1 MTCLSYTKFGNDLMN
16 VIKRNGN
23 VEEFDFQKIKNAV
36 NKAFKAQYQ
45 SDAPEDLIAY
55 LESVSK
61 TFTDDKS
68 VEEIQNFVED
78 SLMQFKWFDVARS
91 YIKYRDHH
99 KTIRDFAQQKI
110 DFIHQFEK
118 TNTTADTTIDDNANV
133 SNHNIAVLN
142 SEIHKPDN
150 QEVNIKILEDKLKEL
165 YPDFDHKQ
173 LRRDLN
179 SIAYLHDSSSQIGMP
194 YCVAITMY
202 PFLLNG
208 IKDLGGLSAKPKNLD
223 SFCGMFVNM
232 VFAIASQFKGAC
244 MYKDQKLIIQENGVS
259 KQYTSK
265 DLVEKYLNNS
275 IKFSNW
281 QGEWETAIVPD
292 GVKVLE
298 DDKLVSVKKVY
309 RRKYSDKIYEISTRD
324 GHTAKVSK
332 DHIFKQFI
340 QGRQLDIKAEQLQ
353 QYDTVQTNYDYSS
366 CINFESIDFKRGWII
381 GMLCG
386 DGCLT
391 KENSVGLSVNYEQE
405 YLGDIFNEYSSE
417 VFGYTLNKNKGHRC
431 WNYQKYNADYLAK
444 VHEDIIGTTA
454 YDKHID
460 LNDKSIDYIAGFL
473 DGLFCADGSY
483 SQSHG
488 IAISLTNIKLAENIQ
503 TAITYFGLSSNICVT
518 KPRGNR
524 KESYQQYIPSKILKY
539 LKHVHQK
546 VLNRGCKSIL
556 DSSREVYFY
565 GANTFQG
572 RVSSNSRH
580 LWSNSKQEV
589 LYKTDVIDNI
599 VTFDND
605 DEYVYEIETE
615 THWYNCG
622 GFITHNCA
630 TPGLLLCMDYFCRK
644 EWGDDYY
651 ARANTVIT
659 SPDCNRQ
666 KTIESQIHQYFQ
678 QICYSLMQP
687 SAARGSQAV
696 FWNLSIFDKPFF
708 DTMYSDF
715 YFPDNTKAQWESTNW
730 LQKNFLHW
738 LNQERL
744 KCILT
749 FPVVS
754 VCLIHQDGKFLDEDL
769 YHYACEEYAQGNSF
783 FTYIS
788 DSADSL
794 SSCCRL
800 SSKIEKPQFNFT
812 NGQLSEMT
820 GSKNV
825 ITLNMNRIVQ
835 DWCLQVL
842 NDNILSHEEF
852 GKLFNA
858 KTEDDEGNSL
868 LNPFKL
874 GFKSYLI
881 NILERIYKYQFA
893 YDALLKDLY
902 DNNLLSVYKAGF
914 ISLKKQYLTIGIN
927 GLNQAAEFLGMKC
940 NKNED
945 YQNFCNLI
953 FTTIKEQNQLHKT
966 SEAMFNT
973 EFTPCESASIKLYN
987 RDKRDGYWVPSDTNL
1002 YASYIFKPNDPDI
1015 SVLDKLYLHGAAY
1028 CGDNLDGGSSA
1039 HINLDSHLSKKQYEK
1054 LLKYAAEV
1062 GCKYFGFN
1070 VPNCECEECGF
1081 IAKQPFD
1088 VCPKCGSKN
1097 VSLWDR
1103 VIGYLVKIK
1112 NWSEGRRIEQKSRIY
1127 TKEEDVKI

>member
-1 MTCLSYTKFGNDLMN
+1 MIN
-16 VIKRNGN
+16 VIKRDGTK
-23 VEEFDFQKIKNAV
+23 VPFEFEKIKIAV
-36 NKAFKAQYQ
+36 NKAFNSIHN
-45 SDAPEDLIAY
+45 SDAPDDFISY
-55 LESVSK
+55 LENITS
-61 TFTDDKS
+61 TFNEDIS
-68 VEEIQNFVED
+68 VEEIQNFVEN
-78 SLMQFKWFDVARS
+78 SLMEFKWFDVARE

-232 VFAIASQFKGAC
+232 VFAIASQFKGAVAC
-244 MYKDQKLIIQENGVS
+244 PGV
-259 KQYTSK
+259 
-265 DLVEKYLNNS
+265 L
-275 IKFSNW
+275 
-281 QGEWETAIVPD
+281 
-292 GVKVLE
+292 
-298 DDKLVSVKKVY
+298 
-309 RRKYSDKIYEISTRD
+309 
-324 GHTAKVSK
+324 
-332 DHIFKQFI
+332 
-340 QGRQLDIKAEQLQ
+340 
-353 QYDTVQTNYDYSS
+353 
-366 CINFESIDFKRGWII
+366 
-381 GMLCG
+381 
-386 DGCLT
+386 
-391 KENSVGLSVNYEQE
+391 LS
-405 YLGDIFNEYSSE
+405 
-417 VFGYTLNKNKGHRC
+417 
-431 WNYQKYNADYLAK
+431 
-444 VHEDIIGTTA
+444 
-454 YDKHID
+454 
-460 LNDKSIDYIAGFL
+460 
-473 DGLFCADGSY
+473 
-483 SQSHG
+483 
-488 IAISLTNIKLAENIQ
+488 
-503 TAITYFGLSSNICVT
+503 
-518 KPRGNR
+518 
-524 KESYQQYIPSKILKY
+524 
-539 LKHVHQK
+539 
-546 VLNRGCKSIL
+546 
-556 DSSREVYFY
+556 
-565 GANTFQG
+565 
-572 RVSSNSRH
+572 
-580 LWSNSKQEV
+580 
-589 LYKTDVIDNI
+589 
-599 VTFDND
+599 
-605 DEYVYEIETE
+605 
-615 THWYNCG
+615 
-622 GFITHNCA
+622 
-630 TPGLLLCMDYFCRK
+630 MDYFCRK

-651 ARANTVIT
+651 ARANTVIS
-659 SPDCNRQ
+659 SPDCNRVR
-666 KTIESQIHQYFQ
+666 TIESQIHQYFQ

-715 YFPDNTKAQWESTNW
+715 YFPDGTKAQWESTNW

-754 VCLIHQDGKFLDEDL
+754 VCLIYQNGKFVDEDL
-769 YHYACEEYAQGNSF
+769 YHYACEEYEQGNSF

-825 ITLNMNRIVQ
+825 ITLNMNRIIQ
-835 DWCLQVL
+835 DWSNTMKEQYKGDWTQIDARNNYDSLKEYIIK
-842 NDNILSHEEF
+842 IL
-852 GKLFNA
+852 
-858 KTEDDEGNSL
+858 D
-868 LNPFKL
+868 
-874 GFKSYLI
+874 
-881 NILERIYKYQFA
+881 RIYKYQLA

-914 ISLKKQYLTIGIN
+914 IDLKKQYLTIGIN

-940 NKNED
+940 NKNQD
-945 YQNFCNLI
+945 YQDFCNLI

-966 SEAMFNT
+966 SEVMFNT

-1088 VCPKCGSKN
+1088 ICPRCGSKN

-1112 NWSEGRRIEQKSRIY
+1112 NWSEGRRIEQKTRVY
-1127 TKEEDVKI
+1127 TKENEIEC